1 MFETVFKALGEPTRL
16 KIIKL
21 LAERDLCVCDLEEVM
36 QISQP
41 RISQHLKVLKHAG
54 LVNERKEG
62 QRSICSLNR
71 DHLNCI
77 LDDFRRYIDQPLEN
91 LTEFADE
98 CARMPAQEGDYCTNK
113 MVIKNDRNDRRSNK

>member
-1 MFETVFKALGEPTRL
+1 MFETLFKALGEPTRL

-21 LAERDLCVCDLEEVM
+21 LATKELCVCDLEEIM

-41 RISQHLKVLKHAG
+41 RISQHLKILKYAG

-71 DHLNCI
+71 ALLNNSI
-77 LDDFRRYIDQPLEN
+77 SEFMEYIIKPLEDIPE
-91 LTEFADE
+91 LAEE
-98 CARMPAQEGDYCTNK
+98 YSRMPATDGEACMKKLCKTAL
-113 MVIKNDRNDRRSNK
+113 

>member
-1 MFETVFKALGEPTRL
+1 MFETIFKALGEPTRL

-21 LAERDLCVCDLEEVM
+21 LADKELCVCDLEEVM

-62 QRSICSLNR
+62 QRSICSINKNLLN
-71 DHLNCI
+71 NTMEE
-77 LDDFRRYIDQPLEN
+77 FRSYIEKSLEDIPE
-91 LTEFADE
+91 LSEE
-98 CARMPAQEGDYCTNK
+98 YARMP
-113 MVIKNDRNDRRSNK
+113 VIDGEACMKKSCEKL